1 MTTQGAFLEAV
12 DRIGGEPVAARMA
25 RKAPIRHLD
34 PMLLLVTLSLSV
46 FGAVMVYTATATK
59 QESAGLDPS
68 QYLKRQIAYTV
79 AGVIVLLAV
88 SFIDYRY
95 IKALAPV
102 LYGAGA
108 LALLL
113 VLTPLGD
120 EAGGAQSWFNF
131 GFFQIQPS
139 EFAKVTTVIA
149 SAAYLGERKGE
160 IRVRDVAVVTAL
172 VGLPSALIVVEP
184 DFGSMLVFVAL
195 LCGLLLLGGAKI
207 RHFVTLTLL
216 GLIGIVIVLQAG
228 FLKDYQ
234 IERITAFLDESPDVQ
249 SEGWTLT
256 QAKIAIASG
265 GLNGKGLSQE
275 KTQTTLDFVPEQH
288 TDFIFTAIAE
298 QLGFVGGAVLLG
310 LFALLLW
317 RALRIATLSR
327 DLFGTLVAGGIATMW
342 AFQIFINIGMTMGIM
357 PITGLT
363 LPFISFGGSSMVV
376 NFLAVGLLLNIH
388 MRRYL

>member
-1 MTTQGAFLEAV
+1 
-12 DRIGGEPVAARMA
+12 
-25 RKAPIRHLD
+25 
-34 PMLLLVTLSLSV
+34 
-46 FGAVMVYTATATK
+46 
-59 QESAGLDPS
+59 
-68 QYLKRQIAYTV
+68 
-79 AGVIVLLAV
+79 
-88 SFIDYRY
+88 
-95 IKALAPV
+95 
-102 LYGAGA
+102 
-108 LALLL
+108 L
-113 VLTPLGD
+113 VLTSLGD
-120 EAGGAQSWFNF
+120 EHGGAQSWFNF

-139 EFAKVTTVIA
+139 EFAKVATVIA
-149 SAAYLGERKGE
+149 AASYLGERKGE

-195 LCGLLLLGGAKI
+195 LCGLLLLGGARI
-207 RHFVTLTLL
+207 RHFVTLTLV

-234 IERITAFLDESPDVQ
+234 IERITAFLDQNPDVQ

-342 AFQIFINIGMTMGIM
+342 VFQIFINIGMTMGIM

>member
-25 RKAPIRHLD
+25 RKAPVRHLD
-34 PMLLLVTLSLSV
+34 PMLLLVTLSLSI

-79 AGVIVLLAV
+79 AGAIILLAV

-95 IKALAPV
+95 VKALAPV

-120 EAGGAQSWFNF
+120 EYGGAQSWFNF

-139 EFAKVTTVIA
+139 EIAKVTTVIA
-149 SAAYLGERKGE
+149 AASYLGERKGE

-172 VGLPSALIVVEP
+172 VALPSALIVIEP
-184 DFGSMLVFVAL
+184 DFGTMLVFVAL
-195 LCGLLLLGGAKI
+195 LCGLLLIGGAKL

-216 GLIGIVIVLQAG
+216 GLIGIIIVLQAG
-228 FLKDYQ
+228 FLRDYQ
-234 IERITAFLDESPDVQ
+234 IERITAFLDENPDVQ

-327 DLFGTLVAGGIATMW
+327 DLFGTLLAGGIATMW
-342 AFQIFINIGMTMGIM
+342 VFQIFVNIGMTMGIM

-363 LPFISFGGSSMVV
+363 LPFISFGGSSMAV

>member
-1 MTTQGAFLEAV
+1 MQGTFLDAV

-34 PMLLLVTLSLSV
+34 PMLLLVTLLLSG
-46 FGAVMVYTATATK
+46 FGAVMVFTATATK
-59 QESAGLDPS
+59 QETLGLDPS
-68 QYLKRQIAYTV
+68 QYLKRQIAYAA
-79 AGVIVLLAV
+79 AGALILLIV

-95 IKALAPV
+95 VRALAPF
-102 LYGAGA
+102 LYGTGV
-108 LALLL
+108 LSLLL

-120 EAGGAQSWFNF
+120 EQGGAQSWFNF
-131 GFFQIQPS
+131 GFFQVQPS
-139 EFAKVTTVIA
+139 EFAKVITVVA
-149 SAAYLGERKGE
+149 VAAYLGERKGE
-160 IRVRDVAVVTAL
+160 IRVRDVAVCVLL
-172 VGLPSALIVVEP
+172 VGLPSALIVIEP

-195 LCGLLLLGGAKI
+195 LAGMLLLGGAKI
-207 RHFVTLTLL
+207 RHFVSLAIL
-216 GLIGIVIVLQAG
+216 GLIGVIIILQAG

-234 IERITAFLDESPDVQ
+234 IERITAFLDENPDVQ

-265 GLNGKGLSQE
+265 GFNGKGLSEE

-342 AFQIFINIGMTMGIM
+342 VFQLFINVGMTMGIM

-363 LPFISFGGSSMVV
+363 LPFVSFGGSSMVV